1 MGTQSRMHIV
11 VLTLVV
17 VLVVASAALA
27 NSDNEPAQ
35 KTPEC
40 TDPACK
46 RDHERRDREKP
57 EKTSFF
63 DRVHLDVLGTPPETG
78 NGGRLI
84 GIVGAHITI
93 AEFGRV
99 HLFGPPGVMVAMQAT
114 GSDTSER
121 WRPMTALT
129 WGISIRLI
137 DFQMRG
143 ASRRTV
149 MFLNLTKLW
158 AWGNFNSGT
167 DFASLSFAW
176 KKNPSQPR
184 PNPRLSRSTKRTSSA
199 TDPTPSFVM
208 TRPR

>member
-1 MGTQSRMHIV
+1 MGTRSGIN
-11 VLTLVV
+11 VV
-17 VLVVASAALA
+17 VLVLVAALA
-27 NSDNEPAQ
+27 IPSATLANAEDDRAQ

-40 TDPACK
+40 DDPACK
-46 RDHERRDREKP
+46 RDRERMDREKP

-78 NGGRLI
+78 NGGRLV

-99 HLFGPPGVMVAMQAT
+99 HLFGPPGVMVAKQAT
-114 GSDTSER
+114 GSDASER

-158 AWGNFNSGT
+158 AFGNFNSGT

-199 TDPTPSFVM
+199 TDPTASLVM

>member
-1 MGTQSRMHIV
+1 MGTRSRMTVAVLIVIV
-11 VLTLVV
+11 VL
-17 VLVVASAALA
+17 AIPSATFA
-27 NSDNEPAQ
+27 NSEDELAQ
-35 KTPEC
+35 KAPEC
-40 TDPACK
+40 NDPVCK
-46 RDHERRDREKP
+46 RDRERMDREKS

-78 NGGRLI
+78 NAGRVI

-137 DFQMRG
+137 DFQVRG

-199 TDPTPSFVM
+199 TDPTASLVM

>member
-46 RDHERRDREKP
+46 RDRERMDREKP

-114 GSDTSER
+114 GSDASER